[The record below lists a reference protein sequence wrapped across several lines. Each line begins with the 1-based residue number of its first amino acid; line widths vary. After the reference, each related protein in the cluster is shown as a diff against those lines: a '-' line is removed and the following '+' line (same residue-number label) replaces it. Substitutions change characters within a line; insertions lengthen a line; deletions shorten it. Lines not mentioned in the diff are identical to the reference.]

1 MPKYYDEAPL
11 DEFGETTAST
21 AVQGAVS
28 VSRELYLHSVSVV
41 DGLYIQVCT
50 RSLSGAI

>member
-21 AVQGAVS
+21 EADRVAA
-28 VSRELYLHSVSVV
+28 SRELYLHSVSVV

-50 RSLSGAI
+50 RSLSGVI